1 MCKIMEE
8 VKAEGFEE
16 GREEGREEEREL
28 AMTRAKETARQQA
41 MEMIEDGVLSLEKIS
56 QFSRL
61 PLDEVKALAA
71 TL

>member
-1 MCKIMEE
+1 MKN
-8 VKAEGFEE
+8 FH
-16 GREEGREEEREL
+16 L
-28 AMTRAKETARQQA
+28 TAQQA

-71 TL
+71 AL